1 VESLDDVIDAMIA
14 DRVIHRHRRKWLI
27 FFLIIVALVVLIF
40 FLGGWKQKKGRVVET
55 LPAPLT
61 IEAGR
66 YEFGVTAAK
75 IIRTP
80 KTETREAEAR
90 LEVYM
95 DIRNIDEETKAT
107 QSVSSELLYFLP
119 GGGEDEIKSNGA
131 TCRDDLNYNLVYGLP
146 AVPCFA
152 KFEVPADLEATEVEV
167 GILGE
172 QFVPDDSLIGTEK
185 PYWQKAEPVVVVR
198 VPTTIE
204 TETDK

>member
-1 VESLDDVIDAMIA
+1 MESLDDVIDAMIA
-14 DRVIHRHRRKWLI
+14 DRVIHRHRRKWLV
-27 FFLIIVALVVLIF
+27 FFLIILALVALIF
-40 FLGGWKQKKGRVVET
+40 FLGGWKQKKGRVVDT

-80 KTETREAEAR
+80 KTDTREAEAR
-90 LEVYM
+90 LEVSM

-107 QSVSSELLYFLP
+107 QSVSGGLLVFLP
-119 GGGEDEIKSNGA
+119 GGGKQIESNGA
-131 TCRDDLNYNLVYGLP
+131 TCRDELNYNLVYGLP

-152 KFEVPADLEATEVEV
+152 KFEVPADLEATEVEI

-172 QFVPDDSLIGTEK
+172 QFVPDDSIIGTEE
-185 PYWQKAEPVVVVR
+185 PYWQRPTPVVVVR
-198 VPTTIE
+198 VPT
-204 TETDK
+204 